1 MAFVMAFV
9 WGLMDSGLNAII
21 RSMLGFEFESKI
33 TPFSV
38 FNFIQSLL
46 VFAAQLI
53 EAQVMSD
60 NGRTIE
66 D

>member
-46 VFAAQLI
+46 VFAA
-53 EAQVMSD
+53 
-60 NGRTIE
+60 
-66 D
+66 